1 MPYNINKYDGTLV
14 AVVEDGTVDSTLDI
28 SLIGRN
34 YAGYGE
40 VQNENIVHLLENFAS
55 GSEPPKKI
63 TGQIWYDTRVKKL
76 KFFDGNKFK
85 SAGGTEIG
93 DLKPSGLS
101 VGDFWYNT
109 DTNQLYSCSGDD
121 NFVLI
126 GPQAVQNALATELKS
141 TSVDDKDGDPQ
152 PIIKGVIDAKVV
164 FIISKT
170 AFELDPVSKPADLAE
185 FTIIKKGITLASTP
199 SNGVSTNDYVYW
211 GTASNAIKL
220 NGFSSTDFVRTGSPL
235 FDKLTRFLDEG
246 FTLGNNND
254 LAVFISDTNTVI
266 KNNSADKSIIFK
278 TTANVLG
285 GGIDEKIPLKL
296 QGLAALPGSENS
308 TIGSS
313 DSKFKNIYAV
323 NFNGALSGNAT
334 SASQLL
340 VDGTN
345 RSAATGATANTVAV
359 RDNNGDITARRFIG
373 AVDKTDSINGG
384 SAGAIVYQSSPNL
397 TSFLAKGTAK
407 QVLAISD
414 SNDLAWTSLSGLIG
428 SVSVNAESIDVTNT
442 TDANTTHYITFTSGK
457 SNSELL
463 RIDDDVLTYNP
474 GTNTLTCANFNGTAS
489 NATKAD
495 RIGVTN
501 TSNDNATH
509 YITFTSGK
517 TNNET
522 LRIDDDALTYN
533 PRTNTLTC
541 ANFDGTASKAK
552 FADLAEKYL
561 SDKEYDIGTVLMIG
575 GDKEVTAAQVGF
587 RAIGVVSEN
596 PAYLMNN
603 GLENGI
609 AVALKGR
616 VPIKV
621 SGSVIKGQRLVAAP
635 NGTAQAFGNHN
646 DTFAIALETNIEAG
660 IKLVECLV
668 L

>member
-14 AVVEDGTVDSTLDI
+14 AVVEDGTVDNTLDI

-63 TGQIWYDTRVKKL
+63 TGQIWFDTRVKKL

-109 DTNQLYSCSGDD
+109 DTNQLYSCSGDN

-126 GPQAVQNALATELKS
+126 GPQAVQNALTTELKS
-141 TSVDDKDGDPQ
+141 TSVDDKDGDSH
-152 PIIKGVIDAKVV
+152 PIIKGIIDGKVV

-170 AFELDPVSKPADLAE
+170 AFELPTFSTPTDLVE

-220 NGFSSTDFVRTGSPL
+220 NGFSSTDFVKTGNPI

-246 FTLGNNND
+246 FTVGNNND
-254 LAVFISDTNTVI
+254 LAVSISGTNAVI

-278 TTANVLG
+278 TTVNVLG
-285 GGIDEKIPLKL
+285 GGIDEKIPMKL
-296 QGLAALPGSENS
+296 QGLAVLPGSENS
-308 TIGSS
+308 TIGSA

-323 NFNGALSGNAT
+323 NFNGTLTGNAS

-345 RSAATGATANTVAV
+345 RSAATAATANTVAV

-373 AVDKTDSINGG
+373 GVASTDNINGG
-384 SAGAIVYQSSPNL
+384 AAGSLVYQSSPNL
-397 TSFLAKGTAK
+397 TSFLAKGAAK
-407 QVLAISD
+407 EVLAIND
-414 SNDLAWTSLSGLIG
+414 SGNLAWTSLSTLIS
-428 SVSVNAESIDVTNT
+428 SVSIKAASIGVTNT
-442 TDANTTHYITFTSGK
+442 TD
-457 SNSELL
+457 
-463 RIDDDVLTYNP
+463 
-474 GTNTLTCANFNGTAS
+474 
-489 NATKAD
+489 
-495 RIGVTN
+495 
-501 TSNDNATH
+501 DNATH

-541 ANFDGTASKAK
+541 ANFDGTASNAK

-561 SDKEYDIGTVLMIG
+561 SDKEYDVGTVLMIG

-596 PAYLMNN
+596 PAYLMNS

-609 AVALKGR
+609 TVALKGR
-616 VPIKV
+616 VPVKV